1 MCGII
6 AAASKRD
13 VGDLLVQGLHKME
26 YRGYDSA
33 GIALHQENKIFYLRA
48 QGKVKLLEDK
58 MSSEKLASN
67 LGIAHTR
74 WATHGEPSEEN
85 AHPHQSKDRV
95 YIVHNGIIEN
105 YIKLRKSLV
114 ETGYNFSSQTDSELI
129 AHLLDFHLNQGN
141 SMMDAMYAAKEK
153 LEGAYAIAAIDL
165 NETKKMVVA
174 RNRSPLLLGLGDK
187 EYFAASDPL
196 AIAQHT
202 NDFIFLED
210 GDVAEISVEGYTI
223 LDANKNK
230 AQRDITHIEI
240 SNKAASKGAYKH
252 YMEKEIYE
260 QPEAV
265 INTINGRVGGDD
277 VLDNISGIG
286 SSELFSKVKSIQI
299 VACGTSLHAGRVAAN
314 WLSAIADLPCQVD
327 YASEYRYRNPYV
339 GKNSLL
345 ITISQSGETADTLAA
360 LRYAKEKNYLGS
372 VSICNVP
379 TSSLAR
385 ESDFVMFTN
394 AGPEIGVASTK
405 AFTTQLTALMLLTLS
420 LAKSRNL
427 NPRLRTRLVNGLRSL
442 PEIISETLELKEQI
456 LEIAP
461 NIASKENALFLGR
474 GIFYP
479 IAKEGALKLKEIS
492 YIHAEAYPAG
502 ELKHGPLALIDDQM
516 PVIATAP
523 ESEIA
528 EKLISNLEEVKARG
542 GVLYVFAD
550 PSVTMDVKNGAL
562 ISMPKCDFLLTPII
576 YTIPLQI
583 LSYEVALLRKG
594 TDVDQPRNLAKSVT
608 VE

>member
-427 NPRLRTRLVNGLRSL
+427 NPRLRARIVNALRAL
-442 PEIISETLELKEQI
+442 PEIIKKTLDLKDEI
-456 LEIAP
+456 TKIAP
-461 NIASKENALFLGR
+461 NIANKENALFLGR

-523 ESEIA
+523 ESDIA
-528 EKLISNLEEVKARG
+528 EKLVSNLEEVKARG
-542 GVLYVFAD
+542 GVLFVFAD

-583 LSYEVALLRKG
+583 LSYEVALLRG
-594 TDVDQPRNLAKSVT
+594 TDIDQPRNLAKSVT